1 MRILHLLDA
10 PLPQWRTE
18 KCAISGKKN
27 GHSVFFG
34 GPKNLKYQS
43 IFDKTLEIKWTPS
56 ARHLFPYQWNIVKK
70 QMKRVID
77 EVRPDIIHAHNIFS
91 AKMAMEI
98 GEYPLVYNDHEFW
111 SVYVQRQL
119 EAYNLTKQANTG
131 KSSFLRGIVRNI
143 ARDFLKKRWVRIW
156 SDAEKDIVTKVPT
169 ITVSQTIVEAHNKIS
184 DRNFLVPNF
193 PLYKEIEFI
202 GEPIYHESLTS
213 VYAGVEAKGLIKPTH
228 RNLEGFFETFEK
240 HNVGKLYVLGWDS
253 PSTKNIVYCGYLD
266 RENMYKEMANH
277 STGLVPFKKH
287 WSHKYISP
295 NKAYEYAHAG
305 LLVINTSG
313 LTPISETMKGYCLE
327 YENNDDLINILYHMS
342 HNLEELY
349 SKRIGIYKYARNM
362 LLWEVH
368 EKNIFEAYRAC

>member
-1 MRILHLLDA
+1 
-10 PLPQWRTE
+10 
-18 KCAISGKKN
+18 
-27 GHSVFFG
+27 
-34 GPKNLKYQS
+34 
-43 IFDKTLEIKWTPS
+43 
-56 ARHLFPYQWNIVKK
+56 
-70 QMKRVID
+70 MKRVID